1 MAPEEVEQ
9 SVRKWLAS
17 ERMEIRE
24 QNDSR
29 ALMHLLVKYPPGKN
43 GHMFAVV
50 IPKGRDLLAISSMTR
65 VDGGQQ
71 KAMQEMINTEVE
83 EWRTWVHDCR
93 IQLISSGAD
102 WAVHMGHAPKG
113 KFGPLQAFNVSEPI
127 WFDGI
132 SKNEV
137 MQTLRRLWLAKLG
150 IIHEIKYTFG
160 PGTGAP
166 GPVDDWKDSKGKG
179 QNIPSKKQTTMEE
192 VHTDE
197 TMTFGSGFDPSDWV

>member
-1 MAPEEVEQ
+1 
-9 SVRKWLAS
+9 
-17 ERMEIRE
+17 
-24 QNDSR
+24 
-29 ALMHLLVKYPPGKN
+29 
-43 GHMFAVV
+43 
-50 IPKGRDLLAISSMTR
+50 
-65 VDGGQQ
+65 
-71 KAMQEMINTEVE
+71 
-83 EWRTWVHDCR
+83 
-93 IQLISSGAD
+93 
-102 WAVHMGHAPKG
+102 MGHAPKG

-179 QNIPSKKQTTMEE
+179 KNTPSKKQTTMEE